1 MGLRSFSV
9 IIFCL
14 LAITTSGLSLSS
26 EVKSKIINELL
37 AIHDTSESQ
46 ILSKLVEA
54 NGNDQ
59 AIINGINSEL
69 KENLLHRDGEL
80 VKIKTEA
87 LKKIL
92 GKSTEQIASKWSG
105 SPALASIL
113 REAIDQGLESQ
124 NDDLEIWAED
134 NAIPVKDLVNF
145 SQGNDRRKRSVEN
158 GTEIVPLGGFSLNI
172 IFDVVR
178 GLLAFITSPINGL
191 VKGVLKS
198 ILEGV
203 YPTIGYLLL
212 SPLRAILNTVL
223 DLLLPCNN
231 CTAL

>member
-158 GTEIVPLGGFSLNI
+158 
-172 IFDVVR
+172 VR